1 MAKHAKNLW
10 QQVRQGAASLTYG
23 NPLYRYMLQGQVP
36 EHLQFMPQYY
46 PSGDAALGERLC
58 AGQFIFAHETH
69 TEPCPPW
76 QPVDASRDWQE
87 AMHSFTWLEDVRAV
101 GTELARTTAA
111 QLIAD
116 WLEHHD
122 QWHHVTWA
130 PDVLGAR
137 LAAWIAAAEFFLPA
151 LPETVTA
158 QMLVSITRQ
167 MRHVLRLLPGHLS
180 GIGAVTTYKGVIYAA
195 LNLPEEGPKALGL
208 ALTLLTR
215 KMQEEILPDG
225 GHMARSPETQ
235 LHYLRHLLDVR
246 DALAVAQVPAPP
258 ELNHAIAHMVPA
270 LRSLRYGDGG
280 LALFH
285 GSSTGNPLIIEQ
297 TLDRA
302 KIRSRGGKSL
312 PHLGF
317 ERLQAGRC
325 LLLCDAGMSP
335 ARGLDRYAHAG
346 LLSFEF
352 SHARERL
359 IVNCG
364 GGPFVGDWRL
374 ALAATAAHS
383 TVTIA
388 DTNAAEVLRQGGL
401 GHRPRQVTARSYEL
415 DGVYTIEATHDGY
428 RESCGLVHERK
439 LSLAGDGAWLA
450 GRDLLRGSGSFPFA
464 VRFHLHPKVQCGVV
478 KGGQAVLLRTASGQ
492 GWQLQSESG
501 AVNLEPSLYCGDG
514 APRRT
519 QQIVIHGRSGND
531 SGVAWKLVRVT
542 G

>member
-1 MAKHAKNLW
+1 MAKNAQNLW
-10 QQVRQGAASLTYG
+10 QHVRQGAASITFG
-23 NPLYRYMLQGQVP
+23 NPLYRYLLQGQVP
-36 EHLQFMPQYY
+36 ERLQFIPQYFAT
-46 PSGDAALGERLC
+46 GEAAQGERIL
-58 AGQFIFAHETH
+58 AGQFSFAHETH
-69 TEPCPPW
+69 VTPLPPW
-76 QPVDASRDWQE
+76 QPPNASMGWQE
-87 AMHSFTWLEDVRAV
+87 TMHGFGWLDDLRAV
-101 GTELARTTAA
+101 GTDAARDAAA
-111 QLIAD
+111 QCVAD
-116 WLEHHD
+116 WLQQFD

-130 PDVLGAR
+130 PAVLGAR
-137 LAAWIAAAEFFLPA
+137 LAAWIGAAEFYLPA
-151 LPETVTA
+151 LPEPA
-158 QMLVSITRQ
+158 QAQLLVSITRQ
-167 MRHVLRLLPGHLS
+167 MRHVLRLLPGNLA
-180 GIGAVTTYKGVIYAA
+180 GLGALNAYKGVIYAA

-208 ALTLLTR
+208 VLTLLTR

-235 LHYLRHLLDVR
+235 CAYLRQVLDIR
-246 DALAVAQVPAPP
+246 DALAAGRIPAPP
-258 ELNHAIAHMVPA
+258 ELGHAIAHMVPA

-285 GSSTGNPLIIEQ
+285 GSAAGNPLIIEQ

-325 LLLCDAGMSP
+325 LLLCDAGMPP

-352 SHARERL
+352 SHARERI

-364 GGPFVGDWRL
+364 GGAFVGDWRL

-383 TVTIA
+383 TMTVA
-388 DTNAAEVLRQGGL
+388 DINAAEVLRQGGI
-401 GHRPRQVTARSYEL
+401 GHRPKQVTARSYEL

-428 RESCGLVHERK
+428 RDNCGLLHERR
-439 LSLAGDGAWLA
+439 LSLARDGAWLA
-450 GRDLLRGSGSFPFA
+450 GRDLLRGDGVYPFA
-464 VRFHLHPKVQCGVV
+464 LRFHLHPKIQCGVV

-492 GWQLQSESG
+492 GWQLQAEG
-501 AVNLEPSLYCGDG
+501 HVVTLEPSMYCGDG
-514 APRRT
+514 SSRRT
-519 QQIVIHGRSGND
+519 QQIVVHGRSGDNG
-531 SGVAWKLVRVT
+531 GVAWKLVRVT